1 MYSIGYF
8 IFDAMLLLLDNYD
21 SFTWNLRQYLA
32 ELTAEEVQVLRNDE
46 LTVEEAGKYTR
57 IVLSPGPGLPA
68 EAGIL
73 LPLIQRYA
81 ATKPILGVCLGHQAI
96 TEAFGGKLRQLDQVL
111 HGVVRT
117 VHVCQQDPVFDQIPD
132 VFPTGRYHS
141 WVPDK
146 AGFPSVLRIL
156 AEDEDGSVMA
166 LRHESFPVYGVQYHP
181 ESVMTPTGKQLIANW
196 LRISAA

>member
-46 LTVEEAGKYTR
+46 LTVEEAGKYSR

-73 LPLIQRYA
+73 LPLIRRYA
-81 ATKPILGVCLGHQAI
+81 ATKPMLGVCLGHQAI

-117 VHVCQQDPVFDQIPD
+117 VHVCQQDPFFDQIPD

-166 LRHESFPVYGVQYHP
+166 LRHESLPVYGVQYHP

-196 LRISAA
+196 LRISAS